1 MQAYASPTLQRPS
14 ISEHGAAAPAA
25 VSAHNQLT
33 AARFPMLLQHV
44 IVGYLCCLRAS
55 LFEFVD
61 KHLASPLEPDEL
73 QGTDQVWDV
82 AGGGGVA
89 DRYPKS
95 DISET
100 VRFSKRRAQKLEYK
114 RDETAEDSV
123 MCATF

>member
-73 QGTDQVWDV
+73 HGNTDQVLGILPVDV
-82 AGGGGVA
+82 ALPIGTQRA
-89 DRYPKS
+89 
-95 DISET
+95 IS
-100 VRFSKRRAQKLEYK
+100 VKP
-114 RDETAEDSV
+114 
-123 MCATF
+123 